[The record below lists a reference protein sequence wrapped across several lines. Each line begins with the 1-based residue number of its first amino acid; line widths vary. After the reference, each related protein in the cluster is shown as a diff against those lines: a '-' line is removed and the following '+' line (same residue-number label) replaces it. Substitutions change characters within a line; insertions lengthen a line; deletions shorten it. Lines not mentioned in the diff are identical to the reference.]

1 MAIFINKQSIII
13 FQCIATLVRNRIWA
27 MFIWKK
33 KEIFFVIWIW
43 DNLQDYP
50 ANTRRWLNVGLTL
63 AQHQPQRLVSVGVCW
78 VPSSMYH
85 SVAEECAEVSCGTV
99 GPKPAPGPGE
109 EVIPG
114 IPPGECCPGW
124 IVQCI
129 PSNCPT
135 QDWDSCSW
143 PKVYN
148 ITDET
153 LCCSTF
159 ECGQFI
165 ENMTMWHGDKFSSGF
180 YSGKV
185 RIKTARNPCWNT
197 VMGEYTTAMIEQ
209 YNLYYI
215 IYVWNCAIFV
225 FT

>member
-1 MAIFINKQSIII
+1 
-13 FQCIATLVRNRIWA
+13 
-27 MFIWKK
+27 
-33 KEIFFVIWIW
+33 
-43 DNLQDYP
+43 
-50 ANTRRWLNVGLTL
+50 
-63 AQHQPQRLVSVGVCW
+63 
-78 VPSSMYH
+78 MYH
-85 SVAEECAEVSCGTV
+85 PVAEECAKVSCGTV

-159 ECGQFI
+159 ECGQFV

-185 RIKTARNPCWNT
+185 RIKTARNPYWNT

-209 YNLYYI
+209 YNRILYNLCLKLCNICIHLTCWLLDYDTTALFLQRDYLWRHSYLMQSDPEI
-215 IYVWNCAIFV
+215 SYLHGLHKSRRYPGLVTNWLR
-225 FT
+225 